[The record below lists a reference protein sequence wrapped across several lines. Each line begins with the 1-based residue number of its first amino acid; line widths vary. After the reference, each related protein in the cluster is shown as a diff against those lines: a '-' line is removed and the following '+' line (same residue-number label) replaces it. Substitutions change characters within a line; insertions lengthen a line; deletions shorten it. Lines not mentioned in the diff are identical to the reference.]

1 MEKRRIW
8 VRGTRVGSDGTGR
21 YRGEDGK
28 YYYGNPQNRYLTRS
42 LDQQGREGDEAAI
55 KAQRDRIEKSR
66 NGGLPLEV
74 PLFCNCG

>member
-8 VRGTRVGSDGTGR
+8 VLGTRVGSDGTGR

-42 LDQQGREGDEAAI
+42 LDQQRRDADEAAI
-55 KAQRDRIEKSR
+55 QAQPDRTANPEK
-66 NGGLPLEV
+66 GGPPRQHTLSSTEV
-74 PLFCNCG
+74 